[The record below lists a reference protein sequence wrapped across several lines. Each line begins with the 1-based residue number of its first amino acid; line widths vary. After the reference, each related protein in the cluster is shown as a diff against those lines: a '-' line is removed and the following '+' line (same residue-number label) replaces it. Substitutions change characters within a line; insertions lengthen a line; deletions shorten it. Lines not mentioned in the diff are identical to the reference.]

1 MANVYDMVSG
11 QFIEDAACPQ
21 IAKLSPCDSVN
32 HEELSLQLQTIESTS
47 ETKQFRLPADL
58 AYQTFLLTE

>member
-11 QFIEDAACPQ
+11 QFIEDAASPQ
-21 IAKLSPCDSVN
+21 FEMSSQCDAVN

-47 ETKQFRLPADL
+47 DTKQIRLPADL